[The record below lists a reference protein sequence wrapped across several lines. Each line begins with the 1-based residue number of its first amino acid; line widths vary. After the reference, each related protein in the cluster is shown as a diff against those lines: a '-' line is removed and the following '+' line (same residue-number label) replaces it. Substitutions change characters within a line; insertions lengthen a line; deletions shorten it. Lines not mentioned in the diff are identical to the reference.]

1 MLSLSSVYAGTVLI
15 TTTISSLLPT
25 ARLDGQTD
33 FGGQPQ
39 PSAEQGVLSGSR
51 SFERRKTYLAV
62 FWRTHKS
69 ATRADG
75 ITRPACLYYHSSA
88 GNAVSDVRT
97 DFRAVKRNRFLIW
110 PVCFGCKIT
119 SVWGLLQGLNYA
131 TCSHFTAKFT
141 IWPVFLC
148 GFNSSLFLC
157 TR

>member
-1 MLSLSSVYAGTVLI
+1 MLSLSSVYAGMVLI

-88 GNAVSDVRT
+88 GNAVSNVRT

-119 SVWGLLQGLNYA
+119 SVWGLPQGLNYA